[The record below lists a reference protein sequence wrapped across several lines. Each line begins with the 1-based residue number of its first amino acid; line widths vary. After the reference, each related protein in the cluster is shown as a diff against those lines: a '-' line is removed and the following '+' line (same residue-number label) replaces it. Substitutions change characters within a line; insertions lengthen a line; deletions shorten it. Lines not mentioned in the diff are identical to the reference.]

1 MVYLH
6 TPHFRITL
14 ETLTASHLHRIL
26 EIFYCDPKGRRALL
40 RVPRLRSG
48 KVFAYVGRIHNLKD
62 LKEDIL
68 VGKPSPQRHVLPW
81 KEFRGF
87 MLSKI
92 VGARNQI

>member
-1 MVYLH
+1 
-6 TPHFRITL
+6 
-14 ETLTASHLHRIL
+14 
-26 EIFYCDPKGRRALL
+26 
-40 RVPRLRSG
+40 
-48 KVFAYVGRIHNLKD
+48 VFAYVGRIHNLKD